1 MGKIWK
7 QIGLP
12 NIAKIQI
19 PVCLSEKMK
28 RKVAKSKL
36 SDEEIG
42 TFFREAVSQIEQ
54 GSVLGIEELIER
66 ILK

>member
-1 MGKIWK
+1 MELFQKF
-7 QIGLP
+7 
-12 NIAKIQI
+12 

-42 TFFREAVSQIEQ
+42 TFLREAVSQIEQ